1 MSMVSYIKSLERDI
15 QLQRVVTFTSLGT
28 LFHWY
33 CFYALSSILPYIF
46 KVHLNLVD
54 ESVFL
59 MSWMAIALGFFVR
72 PLGTLMF
79 APRIDLLGRKSTY
92 TSSLNLLAASV
103 LIIVVFPFDSAPTSL
118 SISIILLSRLLQGI
132 AISMEYG
139 AAISYIY
146 ESVPLEKTGF
156 FTGILQ
162 LTAPIGFLGALLL
175 NLISTQMVSDYV
187 YHNWFWKFPLIIGLI
202 LFFLS
207 NRIRSDLPES
217 PLFDTMKKRQELSQH
232 PIREIFK
239 SKILRKNIL
248 LAICSITAAQGASYY
263 LMHTFI
269 INYMATR
276 FSLTEEQITF
286 YMIALIT
293 LSWPLAILVAK
304 QVDKSNPRAFFLK
317 ILITNFVLTPTLFY
331 FLEIFQRQGMS
342 HWNVFIPVVILYMGS
357 ISIYAIT
364 GKLLADLFPI
374 QIRGT
379 AISIPYHIGN
389 GIFGGLIPI
398 LTNVTLHKNDLG
410 PWPVLSYVCALLL
423 LAIIMTTRKIN
434 E

>member
-1 MSMVSYIKSLERDI
+1 MVSYIKSLERDI

-46 KVHLNLVD
+46 RFHLSLVD
-54 ESVFL
+54 ESVSF

-79 APRIDLLGRKSTY
+79 APRIDLFGRKSTY
-92 TSSLNLLAASV
+92 ASSLNLLAASV
-103 LIIVVFPFDSAPTSL
+103 LMVVVFPFDSAPISL

-146 ESVPLEKTGF
+146 ESVPKEKAGF

-162 LTAPIGFLGALLL
+162 LTAPIGFLGALLM
-175 NLISTQMVSDYV
+175 NLISTQMVSDYI
-187 YHNWFWKFPLIIGLI
+187 YHYWFWKFPLIIGLV

-217 PLFDTMKKRQELSQH
+217 PMFELMKRRQELSLN
-232 PIREIFK
+232 PLSEIFK
-239 SKILRKNIL
+239 SKLHRKNIL
-248 LAICSITAAQGASYY
+248 FAIFSVTAAQGASYY

-269 INYMATR
+269 INYLATR
-276 FSLTEEQITF
+276 FSLTEEKIKF
-286 YMIALIT
+286 FMIALIT
-293 LSWPLAILVAK
+293 LSWPLAIIVAK
-304 QVDKSNPRAFFLK
+304 QLDKSKSRPLFLK
-317 ILITNFVLTPTLFY
+317 ILMTNFIMIPSLFY
-331 FLEIFQRQGMS
+331 LLELFQKQGVS
-342 HWNVFIPVVILYMGS
+342 YWSVFIPVVILYMGS
-357 ISIYAIT
+357 ISIYAVT
-364 GKLLADLFPI
+364 GKLLADLFPTP
-374 QIRGT
+374 IRGT

-398 LTNVTLHKNDLG
+398 LTNISMQGNDLN
-410 PWPVLSYVCALLL
+410 PWPVLSYVCALIL
-423 LAIIMTTRKIN
+423 LAIFMTTRKIN
-434 E
+434 V